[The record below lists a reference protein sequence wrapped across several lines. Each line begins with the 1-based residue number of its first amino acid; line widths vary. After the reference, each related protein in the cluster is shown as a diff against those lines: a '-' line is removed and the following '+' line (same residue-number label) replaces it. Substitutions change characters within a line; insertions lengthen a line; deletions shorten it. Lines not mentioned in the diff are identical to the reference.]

1 MDKVLSVLKNT
12 KILGII
18 GAILLIIGNFFTF
31 ASVKVL
37 WVEQSVS
44 FIESGDGVFVLIL
57 GILALL
63 IVFIDFI
70 LSKIPEGKL
79 KFLFKLRN
87 QKIVLIPAIIS
98 AIILFIDG
106 SDAFEMGSA
115 GLGFYLLLIGVI
127 ALAIYPFLYKG
138 DK

>member
-44 FIESGDGVFVLIL
+44 FIEGDGVFVLIS
-57 GILALL
+57 GIISLL
-63 IVFIDFI
+63 IIFIDFI

-79 KFLFKLRN
+79 KFLFELRN
-87 QKIVLIPAIIS
+87 QKFVLVPAIIS

-106 SDAFEMGSA
+106 SESFDYGSA

>member
-44 FIESGDGVFVLIL
+44 FIEGNGVFVLIL

-63 IVFIDFI
+63 IIFIDFI

-106 SDAFEMGSA
+106 SESFELGSA

>member
-1 MDKVLSVLKNT
+1 MDKVLSVLKNS
-12 KILGII
+12 KILGIV
-18 GAILLIIGNFFTF
+18 GAILLIIGNFFSF
-31 ASVKVL
+31 ATVKMF
-37 WVEQSVS
+37 WVEESVS
-44 FIESGDGVFVLIL
+44 FIEGDGVFVLIS
-57 GILALL
+57 GIISLL
-63 IVFIDFI
+63 IIFIDFI

-106 SDAFEMGSA
+106 RNAFDVGSA
-115 GLGFYLLLIGVI
+115 GLGFYLLLIGII
-127 ALAIYPFLYKG
+127 ALVIYPFVYKE

>member
-1 MDKVLSVLKNT
+1 MDKVLSVLKNS
-12 KILGII
+12 KILGIV

-44 FIESGDGVFVLIL
+44 FIEGDGVFVLIS

-63 IVFIDFI
+63 IIFIDFI

-79 KFLFKLRN
+79 KFLFELRN
-87 QKIVLIPAIIS
+87 QKFVLVPAIIS

-106 SDAFEMGSA
+106 SESFDYGSA

>member
-44 FIESGDGVFVLIL
+44 FIEGDGVFVLIL

-106 SDAFEMGSA
+106 SESFELGSA